1 MLHRAVQSPLLQL
14 AKSISLFSKK
24 YLPIKAGLVPPKH
37 APGKVQRSKAA
48 LLLWHLDHPNF
59 AWTPAQLMFPTQE
72 APTGHSAHVQS
83 FGWLELSLRY
93 WNSLQSDS
101 FLYPLSWHKLN
112 PLVYLFFGGFV
123 LALALEKTALHYR
136 IALWILN
143 KTGTQDHGLLAGFM
157 ISTGF
162 MSMWI
167 SNTATSIMMLPIA
180 TSVLAV
186 LPKQKSESLSRPI
199 LLSIAWSA
207 NIGGMAT
214 LIGTPPNLIFAGF
227 LSERLD
233 REIGFIE
240 WLPIGLTATVV
251 LGLTAFFLLRRGLSD
266 SELNEDQERQ
276 TSIWLKEEWAK
287 LGPLNIEQKKVGII
301 FVSTAVLWIV
311 RPYLGQVFTEINWT
325 DTGISLMAALLLFS
339 VGTGS
344 KKALLDW
351 SDTTKLPWGIL
362 LLFGG
367 GLALAGTLQ
376 DSTWFYQLST
386 WLQGFGE
393 TSLLFWL
400 IVMAILGVFATELL
414 SNMAL
419 VSALLP
425 LVLTISIAFG
435 FSMELLTIPLV
446 LGASCAFMLPMATP
460 PNAIVFSTG
469 KLTIPYMVSRG
480 IVMNVISV
488 VVLVLLGYVMSL
500 MA

>member
-1 MLHRAVQSPLLQL
+1 MNKSTRIIRLLGPVVAIIFAAWGQFESEFWLLGVAVWMLLWWMTETVNLAVT
-14 AKSISLFSKK
+14 
-24 YLPIKAGLVPPKH
+24 
-37 APGKVQRSKAA
+37 A
-48 LLLWHLDHPNF
+48 LLPL
-59 AWTPAQLMFPTQE
+59 LMFPLLGIAE
-72 APTGHSAHVQS
+72 AKSMGAFYAH
-83 FGWLELSLRY
+83 
-93 WNSLQSDS
+93 
-101 FLYPLSWHKLN
+101 

-143 KTGTQDHGLLAGFM
+143 KTGTQDYGLLAGFM

-186 LPKQKSESLSRPI
+186 LPKKKSASLSRPI

-233 REIGFIE
+233 REIGFVE
-240 WLPIGLTATVV
+240 WLPIGLTATFI
-251 LGLTAFFLLRRGLSD
+251 LGTTAFFLLRRGLSD
-266 SELNEDQERQ
+266 SELSEEQEHQ
-276 TSIWLKEEWAK
+276 TSIWLKEEWTK
-287 LGPLNIEQKKVGII
+287 LGPLNVEQKKVGII

-311 RPYLGQVFTEINWT
+311 RPYLGQVFTELNWT

-376 DSTWFYQLST
+376 DSTWFDQLST
-386 WLQGFGE
+386 SLQSFGDV
-393 TSLLFWL
+393 SLLFWL
-400 IVMAILGVFATELL
+400 IVMAVLGVFATELL

-435 FSMELLTIPLV
+435 FSMELISIPLV

-488 VVLVLLGYVMSL
+488 IVLVLMGYVMSL